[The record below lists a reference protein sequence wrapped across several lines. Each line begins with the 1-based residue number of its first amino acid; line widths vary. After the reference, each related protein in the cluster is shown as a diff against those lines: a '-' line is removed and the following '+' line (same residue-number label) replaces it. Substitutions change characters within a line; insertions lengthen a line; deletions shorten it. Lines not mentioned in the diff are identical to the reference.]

1 MLLCGFSTLD
11 TCLGKLIE
19 LLHQQPC
26 SSTVSVKSLS
36 AGEITALRNA
46 GFLVSSGISK
56 KSSVATIAGNRFT
69 PAIISRQASG
79 SVEAAGGE
87 AAFESLG
94 GIGSARSNS
103 CDLVTTGSGSELT
116 LSLPNI
122 GVYLRL
128 INDAR
133 AHLLHLLGKSKYKE
147 APLYLLR
154 ERWDGAVDSD
164 NKVSNAKR
172 VRGEYA
178 GVLPGRTKKWKQL
191 YGLNF
196 DWVLEECLGEGL
208 VELFDTGSVG
218 HGIRV
223 V

>member
-1 MLLCGFSTLD
+1 MSDIFS
-11 TCLGKLIE
+11 GKFIE
-19 LLHQQPC
+19 LLRQQPR

-36 AGEITALRNA
+36 AGEITALRNT
-46 GFLVSSGISK
+46 GFLISSGISM
-56 KSSVATIAGNRFT
+56 KSSVATAAGNRLT

-87 AAFESLG
+87 AALNSLG
-94 GIGSARSNS
+94 GIGSVRSDS
-103 CDLVTTGSGSELT
+103 CDQVTTGSGSELT
-116 LSLPNI
+116 LSLPNT

-128 INDAR
+128 ISDAR
-133 AHLLHLLGKSKYKE
+133 AHLLHLLGKSKYSE

-164 NKVSNAKR
+164 NRVSNAKR
-172 VRGEYA
+172 IRGEYA

-196 DWVLEECLGEGL
+196 DWVLEECLGAGL
-208 VELFDTGSVG
+208 VELFNTGSVG

-223 V
+223 L